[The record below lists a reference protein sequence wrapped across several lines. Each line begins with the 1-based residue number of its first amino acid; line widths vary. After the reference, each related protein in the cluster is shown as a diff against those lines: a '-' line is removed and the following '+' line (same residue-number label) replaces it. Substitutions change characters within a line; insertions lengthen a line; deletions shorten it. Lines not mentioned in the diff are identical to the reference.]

1 LKAFLHHP
9 LTRTARRAIKIGV
22 VLFAIIVA
30 TIAVTTVAV
39 DLGPTL
45 RARAEQEG
53 SKFLQRPMRI
63 GHLSVRLWS
72 GKYIVEDLR
81 IDGLTPESRPFLT
94 AKRIEVSMPWNTLFN
109 RRVVFDTIQMTDWA
123 MYVETFPASP
133 EFPNGRHNF
142 PRFTRG
148 GPRRQ
153 SQWTTTLQYV
163 RAYRGEFTYNDHG
176 TPWSTVARNLD
187 VTVSRPAN
195 EYRGTAK
202 FSNGTVAIQSYVPM
216 RADMTSTFKIEG
228 GKVLFDRLD
237 LVTDGARSAV
247 TGEVD
252 LGRWPEQIYHVKS
265 RIQFPRM
272 RELFFARDTFSLVGD
287 GDFTG
292 TFHLFKGGRELKGTF
307 YSPLAGVNAYRFRD
321 LQGSLI
327 WVPDRFEVT
336 EASAGFYGGQSNFT
350 YNMAPLGKPGVR
362 PTMTFDAEYDNVN
375 LLTFTNFLQTR
386 GLRLAGR
393 ASGRNVLEWPSG
405 RFADKRGKGTIRV
418 EPPTGVRL
426 LTRQIPVAEIEA
438 EAQLGE
444 TWGPFSNHLPLAPIA
459 LGGEVNYAFGPEWV
473 DVGPS
478 RVATPETYVE
488 FEGRT
493 AYGDRSN
500 LPFHVTSSDWQESD
514 RLLAGLMTM
523 FGAPTRAIPI
533 GGYGTFDGVML
544 ASFRRPR
551 IEGTFAGE
559 RMTAWDVT
567 WGSARATAIIE
578 NSYADVRD
586 VVITSGTSLI
596 RADGRFSL
604 GYPRRDGG
612 EEIDARVSIENRPLE
627 DLRHAFQL
635 DDYPVDGLL
644 SGEWHL
650 YGKYQ
655 QPLGFGSM
663 VITNGLAYGEPFE
676 RASASLRFEGA
687 GVRLDNIEMEK
698 STGRGTGAAYV
709 GWNGTYAFNFD
720 GRRIPVEAL
729 AAAKSSAAPL
739 SGFLDLTAGG
749 SGTFEFPRYDVRA
762 SISDFFVGDEGI
774 GQVAGDLSIR
784 DDVLTLKVEAASP
797 RLAVSGAGRIALTD
811 EMDAE
816 LSFRVSDTSLDPYV
830 RAFNPQLSPYTTA
843 VASGSVRIVGE
854 LANVD
859 HLLVDATVDTLDVS
873 LFDYRLA
880 NAAPIRLAFDR
891 NAVRLAEMRLVG
903 EDTELDVSGVLSLH
917 DERIAMRANGVAN
930 LGILQGFVDNVRSS
944 GRASVQAALEGPM
957 RNPGVTGTLRLENGR
972 IRHFDLP
979 HSLEAVNGAVNLDSR
994 GLDLTGL
1001 TGRLGGGD
1009 VTFGGRIDIEGY
1021 RPGRLDVTMTG
1032 RNMRLRFPEGMRS
1045 VVDADLTLTGT
1056 VAAPTL
1062 GGEVLVR
1069 SALYTRRFD
1078 AGGGIFE
1085 LAGGATSQ
1093 GSTSIESTLPL
1104 RYDVHINAPAS
1115 LRIENNTARVV
1126 ATADMQLRGTFDR
1139 PLLFGRAEIDRGEVL
1154 FEGKRYLVTRGTI
1167 DFNNPTRIQPF
1178 FDVEAET
1185 RVRVPG
1191 ETYRLTIRAAG
1202 TFERLTTE
1210 FTSDP
1215 PLPEIEV
1222 LGLLF
1227 ADLDPGDLPE
1237 GRAYGAITPQ
1247 QQLLQERAARAL
1259 TGAVTAEVG
1268 RAVEQTFGIDTFQ
1281 LTPSTASASR
1291 GLTDVF
1297 QQSSRFEAGA
1307 RLTIG
1312 KRLSDRVYLTFSRS
1326 LTSTTSDQII
1336 LLEYDQTNRLSWIL
1350 SRNEDGTYALD
1361 ARVRHVF

>member
-1 LKAFLHHP
+1 VKRFLHHP
-9 LTRTARRAIKIGV
+9 FTQKTRRAIKIV
-22 VLFAIIVA
+22 VVVFAIIVA
-30 TIAVTTVAV
+30 TIAVTTVTV
-39 DLGPTL
+39 DLGPAL
-45 RARAEQEG
+45 RQRAEREG
-53 SKFLQRPMRI
+53 SKFIERPMRI
-63 GHLSVRLWS
+63 GRLSVRLWA
-72 GKYIVEDLR
+72 GKYVVEDFR

-94 AKRIEVSMPWNTLFN
+94 ATRIEVSMPWSTLFD
-109 RRVVFDTIQMTDWA
+109 RRVVFDTIQMTDWN
-123 MYVETFPASP
+123 MYVETFPSSR

-163 RAYRGEFTYNDHG
+163 RASRGEFTYMDHG
-176 TPWSTVARNLD
+176 TPWSTIARNLD
-187 VTVSRPAN
+187 VTLSRPAN
-195 EYRGTAK
+195 EYRGSAR

-216 RADMTSTFKIEG
+216 RAAMTSTFKIEG
-228 GKVLFDRLD
+228 GKVVFDRID
-237 LVTDGARSAV
+237 LTSDGARSAV

-252 LGRWPEQIYHVKS
+252 LGRWPEQTYHVKS
-265 RIQFPRM
+265 KIHFPRM
-272 RELFFARDTFSLVGD
+272 RELFFARDTFSLHGD

-292 TFHLFKGGRELKGTF
+292 TFHLFKGGRELKGSF
-307 YSPLAGVNAYRFRD
+307 YSPQAGVNAYRFRD

-336 EASAGFYGGQSNFT
+336 EASAGFYGGQSSFT
-350 YNMAPLGKPGVR
+350 YKMAPLGRAGTR
-362 PTMTFDAEYDNVN
+362 PTMTFDAEYENVN
-375 LLTFTNFLQTR
+375 LLTFTNFLETR

-393 ASGRNVLEWPSG
+393 ASGRNLLEWPSG
-405 RFADKRGKGTIRV
+405 RFAERRGEGTIRF
-418 EPPTGVRL
+418 EPPAGVRL
-426 LTRQIPVAEIEA
+426 QTREMLADVIQANER
-438 EAQLGE
+438 LGE
-444 TWGPFSNHLPLAPIA
+444 SWGPFSNHLPLAPVPV
-459 LGGEVNYAFGPEWV
+459 GGELTYAYGPEWV

-478 RVATPETYVE
+478 RVATPDTYVE

-500 LPFHVTSSDWQESD
+500 MPFHVTSADWQESD
-514 RLLAGLMTM
+514 RLLAGLMTA

-551 IEGTFAGE
+551 IEGVFTGE
-559 RMTAWDVT
+559 RMTAWNVN
-567 WGSARATAIIE
+567 WGSARATAVIE
-578 NSYADVRD
+578 NSYANVKD
-586 VVITSGTSLI
+586 VVITSGDSVI

-612 EEIDARVSIENRPLE
+612 EQIDARVRMENRPLA
-627 DLRHAFQL
+627 DLRRAFQL
-635 DDYPVDGLL
+635 DDYPVDGLI

-650 YGKYQ
+650 YSNYEE
-655 QPLGFGSM
+655 PLGFGSM
-663 VITNGLAYGEPFE
+663 VITNGIAYGEPFD
-676 RASASLRFEGA
+676 RASAALRFEGA

-698 STGRGTGAAYV
+698 GSGRGSGAAYV
-709 GWNGTYAFNFD
+709 GWNGTYSFNFN
-720 GRRIPVEAL
+720 GRRIPVETL

-739 SGFLDLTAGG
+739 SGFLDINAGG

-774 GQVAGDLSIR
+774 GQVAGEISIR
-784 DDVLTLKVEAASP
+784 GEVLTLKVEAASS
-797 RLAVSGAGRIALTD
+797 RLAVAGAGRIALTD

-843 VASGSVRIVGE
+843 VASGSVRVVGE
-854 LANVD
+854 LANLD

-873 LFDYRLA
+873 LFDYRLT
-880 NAAPIRLAFDR
+880 NAAPIRIALDR
-891 NAVRLAEMRLVG
+891 SAVRLVEMRLVG

-917 DERIAMRANGVAN
+917 DERIAMRANGTAN
-930 LGILQGFVDNVRSS
+930 LGILQGFVSNVRSS
-944 GRASVQAALEGPM
+944 GRASIQTAFEGPM
-957 RNPGVTGTLRLENGR
+957 RNPSVTGTMTVENGR

-979 HSLEAVNGAVNLDSR
+979 HSLEAINGSVNLDSR
-994 GLDLTGL
+994 GLDLAGL
-1001 TGRLGGGD
+1001 GGRLGGGD
-1009 VTFGGRIDIEGY
+1009 VAFGGRIEIEGY

-1056 VAAPTL
+1056 AEAPTL

-1069 SALYTRRFD
+1069 SALYNRRFD
-1078 AGGGIFE
+1078 AGGALE
-1085 LAGGATSQ
+1085 LAGGAASEASSPLQ
-1093 GSTSIESTLPL
+1093 ATLPL
-1104 RYDVHINAPAS
+1104 RYDVHVNAPAS
-1115 LRIENNTARVV
+1115 LRIDNNTARVV
-1126 ATADMQLRGTFDR
+1126 ATADVQLRGTYDR
-1139 PLLFGRAEIDRGEVL
+1139 PLLFGRAEIERGDVT
-1154 FEGKRYLVTRGTI
+1154 FEGKRYVVTRGTV
-1167 DFNNPTRIQPF
+1167 DFNNPTRIEPF
-1178 FDVEAET
+1178 FDIETET

-1191 ETYRLTIRAAG
+1191 ETYRITLRAAG

-1237 GRAYGAITPQ
+1237 GRAYGTVTPQ

-1281 LTPSTASASR
+1281 LTPSISDR
-1291 GLTDVF
+1291 DVF
-1297 QQSSRFEAGA
+1297 QQSARFEAGA

-1312 KRLSDRVYLTFSRS
+1312 KRLSNRVYLTYSRS

-1336 LLEYDQTNRLSWIL
+1336 LLEYDQNDRLSWIL
-1350 SRNEDGTYALD
+1350 SRNEDRTYALD
-1361 ARVRHVF
+1361 VRVRHVF